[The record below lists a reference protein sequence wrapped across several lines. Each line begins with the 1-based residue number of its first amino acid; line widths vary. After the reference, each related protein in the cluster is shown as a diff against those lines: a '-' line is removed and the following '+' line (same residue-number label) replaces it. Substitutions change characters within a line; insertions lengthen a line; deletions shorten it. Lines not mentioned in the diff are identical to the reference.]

1 MITKALLQV
10 VLTQYQLPYYGIHGV
25 DHWAR
30 VLENGRRL
38 CQETGAELAVVE
50 MFALFHDAR
59 RKNEH
64 TDFNHGRRG
73 ADLAASVRGT
83 LVKLDAPSFDLLY
96 YACAYHTHGR
106 TEADITVQTCWDAD
120 RLDLGRAGIAPH
132 RHYLCTLPAK
142 DPATIAWANERSWAK
157 RIPALISTEWGLA
170 AHGDR

>member
-10 VLTQYQLPYYGIHGV
+10 VLSQYQLPYFGIHGV

-38 CQETGAELAVVE
+38 CQETGAQLEVVE
-50 MFALFHDAR
+50 LFALFHDAR

-73 ADLAASVRGT
+73 ADLAASLRGT
-83 LVKLDAPSFDLLY
+83 LVQLDAHDFDLLY
-96 YACAYHTHGR
+96 HACTYHTHGH
-106 TEADITVQTCWDAD
+106 TKGDITVQTCWDAD

-132 RHYLCTLPAK
+132 KHYLCTLPAK
-142 DPATIAWANERSWAK
+142 DPDTIAWANERSWAK
-157 RIPALISTEWGLA
+157 KIPAWISTEWGLPA
-170 AHGDR
+170 QSER